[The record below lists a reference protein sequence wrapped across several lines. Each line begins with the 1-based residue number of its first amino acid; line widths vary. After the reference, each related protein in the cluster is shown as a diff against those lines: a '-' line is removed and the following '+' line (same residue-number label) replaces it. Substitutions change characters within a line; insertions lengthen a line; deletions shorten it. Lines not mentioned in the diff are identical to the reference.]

1 MGITTSPPVGVAA
14 GLPLKGWI
22 RAWPGEARPAQPG
35 SGSSAW
41 RWPSVRHDGVGA
53 IGAAK
58 SSQFGSRPDP
68 VPVISLAP
76 LPFALATPRVVVAV
90 RRHDTGVGARVLVRG
105 GAIPRPPPAA
115 ERCAPFGLLLG
126 GSPPGGLALFAFANQ
141 VV

>member
-1 MGITTSPPVGVAA
+1 MGITTRLKLGVAA

-22 RAWPGEARPAQPG
+22 RAWPGEARPAQRG

-76 LPFALATPRVVVAV
+76 LRIRSGDPA
-90 RRHDTGVGARVLVRG
+90 RG
-105 GAIPRPPPAA
+105 GRGAPP
-115 ERCAPFGLLLG
+115 
-126 GSPPGGLALFAFANQ
+126 
-141 VV
+141 